1 MNRTMFIVCVICL
14 IRNEDKILIMK
25 RSLDKCEDPGCWE
38 MVAGKLESGEK
49 PDQAVL
55 REITEETGLKVATFK
70 NPFYIFD
77 WKIKQQNMLM
87 LCYEGTYLNGD
98 VSLSKEHTEY
108 KWVTETELLEHVR

>member
-55 REITEETGLKVATFK
+55 REITEETGLKVATCK

-77 WKIKQQNMLM
+77 WKITFFGKN
-87 LCYEGTYLNGD
+87 D
-98 VSLSKEHTEY
+98 LSNFINLFQY
-108 KWVTETELLEHVR
+108 FSS